1 MPIQYPRRPVFYFA
15 ACALFILTLFLNGA
29 TAHTSASGSEA
40 QWQAQMRELD
50 EKLRDPRFL
59 LLRTG
64 AFDPLESEPAAVRI
78 GQTQLE
84 TTSLSA
90 RSARL
95 AASARQA
102 AAAEPAYYI
111 VQYPGRILPAQA
123 ESLRARGYEIV
134 GYVANNAYIVR
145 APRTEAGQL
154 QAAQGQGEF
163 RWIGAYGAGLKI
175 ESALARTADEIA
187 NGSSA
192 EPNAEQ
198 TVTISFLTFRGA
210 NSSLIREAVGALN
223 LTAEPI
229 IEDRHDGRT
238 WGVGAV
244 GRADLPRLIT
254 ALAAIEGIEWVERRQ
269 PRRLRND
276 SGVKV
281 TQTGFAGTDT
291 PLYRNG
297 LTGAGQ
303 VYGAADSGLDD
314 DNAQFK
320 LNGESSA
327 QTFSY
332 AVTTRDLVNGLLPV
346 NITNPNNKVLAYYIL
361 GAGNL
366 ISAPANPNG
375 GQTLDPNQRSGAFYV
390 NAVAYD
396 DSGAVYH
403 GTATTSVAAGRD
415 FNADGTG
422 NVPGVASRTSGDGVA
437 PDARIV
443 FQDAGHPS
451 GQLSGVNFV
460 SQALIHQQAYSSG
473 VRAHNN
479 SYGPDPPV
487 GYDEDAADIDD
498 AMWRLRDYNI
508 FYAAGNDGVGT
519 RQVTNAAKNNILVA
533 AVDSP
538 TNGGNVENLG
548 SYSNHGP
555 TLDGRLKP
563 DIAAPGAVR
572 AATENSGVSS
582 SFGNS
587 TSRTAPD
594 AAVNPTGPDNNRSL
608 ALTSGTSFS
617 SPMVAGAALLAR
629 QYFTDGYYPSGARNA
644 PSGFNPS
651 NALVKAIILNSGRNM
666 TGRYTA
672 SDGTNGASGPLPN
685 FGQGWGRIALDD
697 ALYFTGDRR
706 ELKVLADIWNGAT
719 ASDSARPASNAA
731 ITTSETHAF
740 QLTNVSTVEPL
751 RITLVWSDPKA
762 VIGASVALVN
772 DLDLEVI
779 DPQGA
784 VYRGNVNFANAY
796 SQPANGAAFDNR
808 NPVEAVYVQFPLPGT
823 YTVRVIGTNVP
834 GNGQMQVI
842 AQPDNQP
849 IDSNRQGYALIA
861 TGNFTAGAQAVAS
874 LSATNVTGGVN
885 ADRFISRNETV
896 TATLT
901 VTDPTVIPAT
911 GVTVQIAVDPASAV
925 PASLV
930 RINGQSAGQS
940 ATLSF
945 GDIAAQAAKSFAF
958 QITLLDDGVSRAG
971 QAILFNVTMTPAN
984 GPATTTQFTII
995 ADQRIITYRTR
1006 FEPTADPG
1014 GEGVIVIPESAW
1026 GLRPDNPSPASSG
1039 SAFAGAWQLTTEQR
1053 AASDGSTASLGDP
1066 SGVGASY
1073 GVSST
1078 LRPGAGVFDDTR
1090 WWTTQKI
1097 TLPGLTVN
1105 QSTGRVSNPE
1115 FAAGINA
1122 AIDSF
1127 EVDVSADFTGDTNQ
1141 NNNVGDLTY
1150 LRVRTYRNTAAVTT
1164 ADDSGFNDQS
1174 FTNLLLIDSSTGS
1187 TNGFRRFSGSG
1198 FANGNGIFAVDRA
1211 TPDNSD
1217 VAFRLELQL
1226 RRNGISQTGEGV
1238 FYDNLAVRLR
1248 VADTNVYA
1256 APVSRASTSVDAASF
1271 ARAAAPGQILAA
1283 FGSGFPAGT
1292 NVSEPAGGTPLPTQ
1306 LANVS
1311 VRVNGIL
1318 APLFFVGVNNGDF
1331 QINYQLPY
1339 ETPPGVAFV
1348 ETLRDGVAIAS
1359 EFLTVSPAAPGV
1371 FATAATGQGQAVA
1384 LNQDF
1389 SFNSSA
1395 RPESRG
1401 RFVIVYANGQ
1411 GGQFIDSATQQ
1422 PLTLASGVVAP
1433 SSGPLYATTTNPAIT
1448 IGGAT
1453 ATVGFSGL
1461 APGFVGLW
1469 QLNVLIPDN
1478 APTGNAVPLVI
1489 ALGGRTS
1496 SVTTIAVN

>member
-1 MPIQYPRRPVFYFA
+1 MPIQSGRRPVFYLAAFA
-15 ACALFILTLFLNGA
+15 FLIIILFLNLTRA
-29 TAHTSASGSEA
+29 QTSASDREA
-40 QWQAQMRELD
+40 PWQELD

-64 AFDPLESEPAAVRI
+64 AFNPLETEPAVVRV
-78 GQTQLE
+78 GQTELE

-95 AASARQA
+95 ATGARQA
-102 AAAEPAYYI
+102 VATEPAYYI
-111 VQYPGRILPAQA
+111 VQYPNRILPAQA
-123 ESLRARGYEIV
+123 ESLRARGYEIA
-134 GYVANNAYIVR
+134 GYVANNAYIVKAQR
-145 APRTEAGQL
+145 AHASQL
-154 QAAQGQGEF
+154 QAAQGRGEF
-163 RWIGAYGAGLKI
+163 RWVGAYGAGLKV
-175 ESALARTADEIA
+175 ESALAQTADNIA
-187 NGSSA
+187 NGLSA

-198 TVTISFLTFRGA
+198 TAAISLLTFRGA
-210 NSSLIREAVGALN
+210 GSSSIRDAVSALN

-229 IEDRHDGRT
+229 LEDRHDGRT
-238 WGVGAV
+238 WGVITV
-244 GRADLPRLIT
+244 ERAELPRLVT
-254 ALAAIEGIEWVERRQ
+254 ALAAVEGIEWVERRQ

-276 SGVKV
+276 SGVRV
-281 TQTGFAGTDT
+281 VQTGLAGTDT

-303 VYGAADSGLDD
+303 VYGAADSGLDGD
-314 DNAQFK
+314 HAQFK

-327 QTFSY
+327 QTLSF
-332 AVTTRDLVNGLLPV
+332 AATTSNPVNGSLPV

-361 GAGNL
+361 GTGAL
-366 ISAPANPNG
+366 IASSANPNG
-375 GQTLDPNQRSGAFYV
+375 GQTLDPNQRSGARYL
-390 NAVAYD
+390 NSVAYD
-396 DSGAVYH
+396 DSGGAYH
-403 GTATTSVAAGRD
+403 GTATTSVAVGRD

-422 NVPGVASRTSGDGVA
+422 SVPGVASRTVGDGVA

-443 FQDAGHPS
+443 FQDVGHPS
-451 GQLSGVNFV
+451 GQLSGVNFI
-460 SQALIHQQAYSSG
+460 SQALIHQQAYNSG

-479 SYGPDPPV
+479 SYGPNPPV
-487 GYDEDAADIDD
+487 GYDGDAADIDD
-498 AMWRLRDYNI
+498 VMWRLRDYNI
-508 FYAAGNDGVGT
+508 FFAAGNDGVGT
-519 RQVTNAAKNNILVA
+519 RQVTNAAKNNVVVA
-533 AVDSP
+533 ATDSP
-538 TNGGNVENLG
+538 TDGGNVENLA

-555 TLDGRLKP
+555 TLDGRIKP
-563 DIAAPGAVR
+563 DIAAPGTVR

-587 TSRTAPD
+587 TSRTALD
-594 AAVNPTGPDNNRSL
+594 AAVNPVGPDNNRSL
-608 ALTSGTSFS
+608 ALTGGTSFS

-629 QYFTDGYYPSGARNA
+629 QYFTDGYYPGGARNA
-644 PSGFNPS
+644 ANVFNPS
-651 NALVKAIILNSGRNM
+651 NALIKAIILNSGRNM
-666 TGRYTA
+666 TGRNTA

-697 ALYFTGDRR
+697 ALHFTGDRR
-706 ELKVLADIWNGAT
+706 ELNVLADIWNGAAT
-719 ASDSARPASNAA
+719 GDSTRPAPNAA
-731 ITTSETHAF
+731 ITTGETQTY

-762 VIGASVALVN
+762 APSASVALVN
-772 DLDLEVI
+772 NLDLEVV

-784 VYRGNVNFANAY
+784 VYRGNVNFASAY

-808 NPVEAVYVQFPLPGT
+808 NPVEAIYIQFPLFGT
-823 YTVRVIGTNVP
+823 YTVRVIGANVP
-834 GNGQMQVI
+834 GNGQMQVV
-842 AQPDNQP
+842 AQPGDQP

-874 LSATNVTGGVN
+874 LSATNITGGVN

-901 VTDPTVIPAT
+901 IADPTVIPAT
-911 GVTVQIAVDPASAV
+911 GVTVQIAVDPSSAV

-930 RINGQSAGQS
+930 RINGGPAGQ
-940 ATLSF
+940 ATTLNF
-945 GDIAAQAAKSFAF
+945 GDIAAQTAKSFAF

-971 QAILFNVTMTPAN
+971 QAIIFNVTMAPAN
-984 GPATTTQFTII
+984 GPPTTTQFTII
-995 ADQRIITYRTR
+995 AGQRIITYRTR
-1006 FEPTADPG
+1006 FEPAADPG
-1014 GEGVIVIPESAW
+1014 GDGIIVIPESAW
-1026 GLRPDNPSPASSG
+1026 GLRPDNPNPASSG
-1039 SAFAGAWQLTTEQR
+1039 NAFSGAWQLTTEQR
-1053 AASDGSTASLGDP
+1053 ATSDGSTASLGDP

-1073 GVSST
+1073 GASST

-1115 FAAGINA
+1115 FAAELKA

-1141 NNNVGDLTY
+1141 SNNAGDLAY
-1150 LRVRTYRNTAAVTT
+1150 LRVRTYTNTAPVTT

-1174 FTNLLLIDSSTGS
+1174 FTNLLLIDSTGASTG
-1187 TNGFRRFSGSG
+1187 GFQRFSGSS
-1198 FANGNGIFAVDRA
+1198 FANGNGIFAVDRGA
-1211 TPDNSD
+1211 PNNSD

-1226 RRNGISQTGEGV
+1226 RRNGVTQTGEGV
-1238 FYDNLAVRLR
+1238 FYDNLSVRLR
-1248 VADTNVYA
+1248 VADTNVYV
-1256 APVSRASTSVDAASF
+1256 APADAASTSVDAASF

-1292 NVSEPAGGTPLPTQ
+1292 NISAPAGGAPLPTQ

-1318 APLFFVGVNNGDF
+1318 APLFFVGVSNGAF

-1339 ETPPGVAFV
+1339 ETPPGMAFV
-1348 ETLRDGVAIAS
+1348 EVLSDGAALTS
-1359 EFLTVSPAAPGV
+1359 EFLTVSQAAPGV
-1371 FATAATGQGQAVA
+1371 FTAAANGQGQAVA

-1389 SFNSSA
+1389 SSNSSA

-1401 RFVIVYANGQ
+1401 RFVIVYANGL
-1411 GGQFIDSATQQ
+1411 GGQFVDPATQQ

-1433 SSGPLYATTTNPAIT
+1433 SSPLYATATNPAVT

-1489 ALGGRTS
+1489 SFGGWTS

>member
-1 MPIQYPRRPVFYFA
+1 MPFQYHRRSVFYFA
-15 ACALFILTLFLNGA
+15 ACTCFIVIFLFFLNSA
-29 TAHTSASGSEA
+29 TARTSASGSEA
-40 QWQAQMRELD
+40 LWQELD

-59 LLRTG
+59 LLRAG
-64 AFDPLESEPAAVRI
+64 AFDPLESEPAAVRV
-78 GQTQLE
+78 GQARLE
-84 TTSLSA
+84 TTSLSE

-95 AASARQA
+95 AARQVA
-102 AAAEPAYYI
+102 ASEPAYYI
-111 VQYPGRILPAQA
+111 VQYPDRILPAQS
-123 ESLRARGYEIV
+123 ESLRARGYEIA

-145 APRTEAGQL
+145 AQRAHASQL
-154 QAAQGQGEF
+154 QAAQGRGEF
-163 RWIGAYGAGLKI
+163 RWVGAYGAGLKV
-175 ESALARTADEIA
+175 ESALAQTADEIA

-192 EPNAEQ
+192 EPNTEQ
-198 TVTISFLTFRGA
+198 TVAISLLTFRGA
-210 NSSLIREAVGALN
+210 GSSSVREAVGALN

-229 IEDRHDGRT
+229 LEDRHDGRT
-238 WGVGAV
+238 WGVITV
-244 GRADLPRLIT
+244 ERADLSRLVT
-254 ALAAIEGIEWVERRQ
+254 ALAAVEGIEWIERRQ

-281 TQTGFAGTDT
+281 VQTGLAGTDT
-291 PLYRNG
+291 PLYHNG

-327 QTFSY
+327 QTLSF
-332 AVTTRDLVNGLLPV
+332 ATTTSNLVNGLLPV
-346 NITNPNNKVLAYYIL
+346 NITNPDNKVLAYYLL
-361 GAGNL
+361 GSGDL
-366 ISAPANPNG
+366 IASSANPNG
-375 GQTLDPNQRSGAFYV
+375 GQTLNPNQRSGARYL
-390 NAVAYD
+390 NSVAYD
-396 DSGAVYH
+396 DSGGAYH
-403 GTATTSVAAGRD
+403 GTATTSVAVGRD

-422 NVPGVASRTSGDGVA
+422 GVPGIASRTSGDGVA

-443 FQDAGHPS
+443 FQDVGHPS
-451 GQLSGVNFV
+451 GQLSGVNTI

-479 SYGPDPPV
+479 SYGPNPPV
-487 GYDEDAADIDD
+487 GYDGDAADIDD
-498 AMWRLRDYNI
+498 VMWRLRDYNI
-508 FYAAGNDGVGT
+508 FFAAGNDGVGT
-519 RQVTNAAKNNILVA
+519 RQVTNAAKNNVVVA
-533 AVDSP
+533 ATDSP
-538 TNGGNVENLG
+538 TAEGSVENLAG
-548 SYSNHGP
+548 YSNHGP
-555 TLDGRLKP
+555 ALDGRIKP
-563 DIAAPGAVR
+563 DIAAPGTVR

-587 TSRTAPD
+587 TSRTALD
-594 AAVNPTGPDNNRSL
+594 AAVNPVMPDNNRGL
-608 ALTSGTSFS
+608 ALTGGTSFS

-629 QYFTDGYYPSGARNA
+629 QYFTDGYYPSGA
-644 PSGFNPS
+644 PSAANGFNPS
-651 NALVKAIILNSGRNM
+651 NALVKAIILNSGRSM
-666 TGRYTA
+666 TGRNTA
-672 SDGTNGASGPLPN
+672 SDPANGASGPLPN

-697 ALYFTGDRR
+697 ALHFTGDRR

-719 ASDSARPASNAA
+719 AGDSTRPAPNAA
-731 ITTSETHAF
+731 ITTGEAQTY

-762 VIGASVALVN
+762 LIGASVALVN
-772 DLDLEVI
+772 NLDLEVI

-784 VYRGNVNFANAY
+784 VYRGNVNFANAH
-796 SQPANGAAFDNR
+796 SQPANGGAFDNR
-808 NPVEAVYVQFPLPGT
+808 NPVEAVYIQFPLFGT
-823 YTVRVIGTNVP
+823 YTVRVIGANVP
-834 GNGQMQVI
+834 GNGQMQVV
-842 AQPDNQP
+842 AQPGDQP

-874 LSATNVTGGVN
+874 LSATNITGGVN

-901 VTDPTVIPAT
+901 VADPTIIPAT
-911 GVTVQIAVDPASAV
+911 GVTVQIAVDPSSAV
-925 PASLV
+925 PANLV
-930 RINGQSAGQS
+930 RLNGAAAGQA
-940 ATLSF
+940 ATMSF
-945 GDIAAQAAKSFAF
+945 GDIAAQSSRSFAF

-971 QAILFNVTMTPAN
+971 QAIIFNVTMTPAN
-984 GPATTTQFTII
+984 GPPTTTQFTII
-995 ADQRIITYRTR
+995 AGQRIITYRTR
-1006 FEPTADPG
+1006 FEPAADPG
-1014 GEGVIVIPESAW
+1014 GDGIIVIPESAW
-1026 GLRPDNPSPASSG
+1026 GLRPDNPNPASG
-1039 SAFAGAWQLTTEQR
+1039 GGAFAGAWQLTTEQR
-1053 AASDGSTASLGDP
+1053 AASEGSTTSLGDP

-1073 GVSST
+1073 GASST

-1115 FAAGINA
+1115 FAAELKA
-1122 AIDSF
+1122 VIDSF

-1141 NNNVGDLTY
+1141 SDNAGDLTY
-1150 LRVRTYRNTAAVTT
+1150 LRVRTYTNTAPVTT

-1174 FTNLLLIDSSTGS
+1174 FTNLLLVDSSIGS
-1187 TNGFRRFSGSG
+1187 TGASTGGFRRFSGSS
-1198 FANGNGIFAVDRA
+1198 FANGNGIFAVDRSA
-1211 TPDNSD
+1211 PGNSD
-1217 VAFRLELQL
+1217 VAFRLELQM
-1226 RRNGISQTGEGV
+1226 RRNGVLQTGEGV
-1238 FYDNLAVRLR
+1238 FYDNLVVRLR
-1248 VADTNVYA
+1248 VADANVYA
-1256 APVSRASTSVDAASF
+1256 APAGAASTSVDAASF

-1292 NVSEPAGGTPLPTQ
+1292 NISSPAVSAPLPTQ

-1318 APLFFVGVNNGDF
+1318 APLFFVGVSDGAF

-1348 ETLRDGVAIAS
+1348 EVLSDGVAITS
-1359 EFLTVSPAAPGV
+1359 EFLTVSPGAPGV
-1371 FATAATGQGQAVA
+1371 FTAAANGQGQAVA

-1411 GGQFIDSATQQ
+1411 GGQFIDPATRQ

-1433 SSGPLYATTTNPAIT
+1433 SSPLHATATNPAVT

-1461 APGFVGLW
+1461 APGLVGLW
-1469 QLNVLIPDN
+1469 QLNVMIPDN

-1489 ALGGRTS
+1489 SFEGRMS